1 MECTSIPTLKFVMSS
16 LLKQKGLICA
26 AFPRFADIHSL
37 TVLDILGFPYP
48 AGPERS
54 KDSRET

>member
-1 MECTSIPTLKFVMSS
+1 MECTSIATFKFVMSS

-26 AFPRFADIHSL
+26 AFPHSVDIHSS

-54 KDSRET
+54 KGSRET